1 MKTDEEL
8 MLEYRA
14 GDRAAF
20 RELFDRYAPLLQR
33 IVSRDL
39 NRPEEAR
46 DIVQQ
51 TFLQL
56 HRARADFRPDSKF
69 RPWIVTIAMNLKR
82 QYFRQWKRRG
92 AVTDDLDGSR
102 EPVSANG
109 GPAAAALAA
118 QVRAALQELPEDQRD
133 AIVLHWFEG
142 FSFPEIAEIVGARTN
157 AVKVRAHRGY
167 ERLRA
172 TLGRDPVT
180 AGTPPAYSQTEAS
193 QRSEGG

>member
-8 MLEYRA
+8 MSDYRA
-14 GDRAAF
+14 GDRHAF
-20 RELFDRYAPLLQR
+20 RALFDRYAPLLQR
-33 IVSRDL
+33 IVSRDM

-56 HRARADFRPDSKF
+56 HRARADFRADGRF
-69 RPWIVTIAMNLKR
+69 RPWVVTIAMNLKR

-92 AVTDDLDGSR
+92 AVTDDLEGGR
-102 EPVSANG
+102 EPVSEAED
-109 GPAAAALAA
+109 PSAAALAQ
-118 QVRAALQELPEDQRD
+118 QVRAALLELPEDQRD

-142 FSFPEIAEIVGARTN
+142 FSFPEVAEIVGAKTS

-167 ERLRA
+167 ERLREI
-172 TLGRDPVT
+172 LGRDPVT
-180 AGTPPAYSQTEAS
+180 ADTASAYTDRNLDRGA
-193 QRSEGG
+193 

>member
-1 MKTDEEL
+1 MKSDEEL
-8 MLEYRA
+8 MHAYRS

-20 RELFDRYAPLLQR
+20 RELFNRYAPLLTR

-51 TFLQL
+51 TFLQV
-56 HRARADFRPDSKF
+56 HRARADFRADSKL
-69 RPWIVTIAMNLKR
+69 RPWIITIAMNLKR

-92 AVTDDLDGSR
+92 SVTDDLDDTSELAG
-102 EPVSANG
+102 EEID
-109 GPAAAALAA
+109 PAAAAEAN
-118 QVRAALQELPEDQRD
+118 QVRAALQKLPEDQRD

-142 FSFPEIAEIVGARTN
+142 FTFPEIAEIVGAKTS

-167 ERLRA
+167 ERLREI
-172 TLGRDPVT
+172 LGRDPVT
-180 AGTPPAYSQTEAS
+180 EHTSRAYSD
-193 QRSEGG
+193 